1 MMKGSTN
8 TQGGGSYGAQSGG
21 PQKLSMD
28 QITNFYTSGPGAT
41 NEAARNPINALMG
54 YFFPGY
60 GSTIGMGGAGSGTG
74 TKGSTPQQQMSLPS
88 MPEYVNYQQTP
99 VYSSQPAAPSDAIT
113 RFMSGYASGGSV
125 EPDVNASLEEDIKA
139 ALRLA
144 RLIGELT
151 KKE

>member
-1 MMKGSTN
+1 MMKGSTGG
-8 TQGGGSYGAQSGG
+8 QGGGSYGQQFNKSAMNSTFG
-21 PQKLSMD
+21 
-28 QITNFYTSGPGAT
+28 
-41 NEAARNPINALMG
+41 PINAFMMAVSPQ
-54 YFFPGY
+54 YAQKF
-60 GSTIGMGGAGSGTG
+60 GGAGTGSKGT
-74 TKGSTPQQQMSLPS
+74 SQPQEQRMSLPS
-88 MPEYVNYQQTP
+88 VPEYTNYQQMP

-144 RLIGELT
+144 RLIGQMT

>member
-1 MMKGSTN
+1 MMKGSTGG
-8 TQGGGSYGAQSGG
+8 QGGGSYGQQSMS
-21 PQKLSMD
+21 QFKS
-28 QITNFYTSGPGAT
+28 
-41 NEAARNPINALMG
+41 NPMQAMMG
-54 YFFPGY
+54 FFMPGY
-60 GSTIGMGGAGSGTG
+60 GQNTASGTG
-74 TKGSTPQQQMSLPS
+74 SKGSGMFDRFRGQSASQNAGVPPV
-88 MPEYVNYQQTP
+88 PEYTNYQQMP

-144 RLIGELT
+144 RLIGQMT